1 MFKSYEDLIF
11 KIIITIIFI
20 YVFVHIS
27 NSNKSIIELGD
38 SHLNS
43 LAWISILVSA
53 ILIFR
58 YYDKFLGTL
67 LFILILLH
75 YKKFF
80 KDPFSLHENFY
91 LIKELFTNQQNKYLK
106 EYDYAPYPTAREY
119 SMDMYPLPVTLDEQ
133 DTIF

>member
-20 YVFVHIS
+20 CVFIHIT
-27 NSNKSIIELGD
+27 NSNKSAIELGD
-38 SHLNS
+38 VQLNS
-43 LAWISILVSA
+43 LVWISIIISA

-67 LFILILLH
+67 LFLLLFLH
-75 YKKFF
+75 CRKYF

-91 LIKELFTNQQNKYLK
+91 IIEELFTNQQNKHLE
-106 EYDYAPYPTAREY
+106 EYEYAPYPPEKEY
-119 SMDMYPLPVTLDEQ
+119 SMDMYPLPITLDEQ

>member
-20 YVFVHIS
+20 CVFIHIT
-27 NSNKSIIELGD
+27 NSNKSAIELGD
-38 SHLNS
+38 AQLNS
-43 LAWISILVSA
+43 LVWISIIISA

-67 LFILILLH
+67 LFLLLFLH
-75 YKKFF
+75 CRKYF

-91 LIKELFTNQQNKYLK
+91 IIEELFTNQQNKHLE
-106 EYDYAPYPTAREY
+106 EYEYAPYPPEKEY
-119 SMDMYPLPVTLDEQ
+119 SMDPTRQ
-133 DTIF
+133 TIQNISRISI